1 MPVDFLTAEQQRNY
15 GRYAGEPSP
24 AQLGRYF
31 HLDDA
36 DRAVLKTRR
45 GHHNRLGFALQL
57 GTVRFL
63 GTFLDDPTDV
73 PDAVV
78 AHVARQ
84 LAIDDSACLAR
95 YGVGETHWD
104 HVREIKAAY
113 GYRDFSDQPGHSRL
127 IRWLYARAW
136 VNAERPSL
144 LFDLATA
151 WLVERKV
158 LLPGVTVLARA
169 VAQARDRAAARLWR
183 VLATAPDA
191 LQCERLE
198 ALLVVPEDARQS
210 HMDRLRSAPTRVS
223 GPALVAALRRLEEIR
238 ALGVGELDLSRV
250 PAGRLKALSRHASS
264 SWAAVI
270 ARMPRDRRIAT
281 LLAFARAF
289 EATALD
295 DALDLLD
302 LIVTDLL
309 AQAKLA
315 GEKERLRT
323 LGDLDAAALQ
333 LRDVCAVLLDET
345 CSSTRVRS
353 LAFARVPRPRLAE
366 AVALV
371 ESLARPPEDDYQGE
385 LLDRY
390 RRVRRFW
397 PCLLRTVTFQA
408 TQAGRPLI
416 HALNV
421 LAAWEDQREPD
432 LSRAPL
438 DVVSRAWRRFVIGPD
453 RTIDRRAYTLCVLH
467 RLQDALRRRDVFV
480 DRSERW
486 GDPRAKLLHGAAWEA
501 ARSQVCLSLGR
512 QATAATELGSLRRQ
526 LDDAYRR
533 TAGNLPA
540 NEAVRVETVAGRV
553 ALTLTPLDKLD
564 EPSSLRA
571 LRQAVAGLLPRV
583 DLPDVLLEIQAR
595 TNFAAEFTHV
605 SEGAARVA
613 DLPTSVCAVLL
624 AEACNIGL
632 EPLTRPE
639 VPALTRGRLAWV
651 QQNYIRAETLIR
663 ANALLV
669 DAQSKVPLVGAW
681 GGGEVASADGLR
693 FVVPVRTINAGPN
706 GKYFGAGRGI
716 TYYNFT
722 SDQFTG
728 FHGIVIP
735 GTLRDSLF
743 ILEGLLEQQTSLRPL
758 EIMSDTAGASDVV
771 FGLFWL
777 LGYQFS
783 PRLADIGEARFW
795 RMDPAA
801 DHGAMNGLAR
811 HRVNVELIARNW
823 DDLLRVAG
831 SLARG
836 TIGASELI
844 GSLLRSSRPSTLT
857 RAIGELGRVAKTL
870 YLLNYLDDES
880 YRRRILTQLN
890 RGESRH
896 GVARA
901 IFHGQRGEVRQRY
914 REGQEDQLGAL
925 GLVVNVVVLW
935 NTLYMDAALDH
946 LRRRGVET
954 KPEDVARLSP
964 LGHENINFL
973 GRYSFALTESVARG
987 ELRSLH
993 EPEEAGS
1000 QGGSRVA

>member
-1 MPVDFLTAEQQRNY
+1 MPVDFLTAEQQRRY

-36 DRAVLKTRR
+36 DRALLRTRR
-45 GHHNRLGFALQL
+45 GAHNRLGFALQL

-63 GTFLDDPTDV
+63 GTFLDDPTEV

-84 LAIDDSACLAR
+84 LAIADSTCLVR
-95 YGVGETHWD
+95 YGTGETHWD
-104 HVREIKAAY
+104 HVNEIKAAY
-113 GYRDFSDQPGHSRL
+113 GYRDFSDQPSHSRL
-127 IRWLYARAW
+127 VRWLYARAW
-136 VNAERPSL
+136 VGAERPSL

-158 LLPGVTVLARA
+158 LLPGVTVLARE
-169 VAQARDRAAARLWR
+169 VAQARDRASARLWR
-183 VLATAPDA
+183 VLADAPDA
-191 LQCERLE
+191 TQRERLE
-198 ALLVVPEDARQS
+198 AMLVVPEGARQS
-210 HMDRLRSAPTRVS
+210 HLDRLRRGPNRVS
-223 GPALVAALRRLEEIR
+223 GPSLVAALGRLEEIR
-238 ALGVGELDLSRV
+238 ALGVAGLDLSRV
-250 PAGRLKALSRHASS
+250 PAGRLKALARHASS

-270 ARMPRDRRIAT
+270 ARMPRDRRVAT

-289 EATALD
+289 EVTALD

-302 LIVTDLL
+302 LIITDLL
-309 AQAKLA
+309 AQARLA

-333 LRDVCAVLLDET
+333 LRDACAILLDEA
-345 CSSTRVRS
+345 CSSARVRS
-353 LAFARVPRPRLAE
+353 LAFARVPRPQLAE

-397 PCLLRTVTFQA
+397 PYLLRTVTFQG
-408 TQAGRPLI
+408 TQAGRPLT
-416 HALNV
+416 HALSV
-421 LAAWEDQREPD
+421 LAAWEDQRDPD
-432 LSRAPL
+432 LSQAPL
-438 DVVSRAWRRFVIGPD
+438 EVVSRAWRRFVIGPD
-453 RTIDRRAYTLCVLH
+453 RAIDRRAYTLCVLH
-467 RLQDALRRRDVFV
+467 RLQDGLRRRDVFV

-512 QATAATELGSLRRQ
+512 QATAATELESLRRQ
-526 LDDAYRR
+526 FDDAYRR

-540 NEAVRVETVAGRV
+540 NEAVRIETVAGRDV
-553 ALTLTPLDKLD
+553 LTLTPLDKLE
-564 EPSSLRA
+564 EPASLRT
-571 LRQAVAGLLPRV
+571 LRQAVADLLPRV
-583 DLPDVLLEIQAR
+583 DLPEVLLEIQAR
-595 TNFAAEFTHV
+595 TDFAGAFTHV
-605 SEGAARVA
+605 SEAEARVT
-613 DLPTSVCAVLL
+613 DLAVSVCAVLL

-632 EPLTRPE
+632 EPLTRPD
-639 VPALTRGRLAWV
+639 VPSLTRGRLAWV

-663 ANALLV
+663 ANAILV
-669 DAQSKVPLVGAW
+669 DAQTQVPLVKAW

-693 FVVPVRTINAGPN
+693 FVVPVRTVNAGPN
-706 GKYFGAGRGI
+706 SKYFGAGRGI

-801 DHGAMNGLAR
+801 DHGALNGLAR
-811 HRVNVELIARNW
+811 HRVNGDLIARNW

-844 GSLLRSSRPSTLT
+844 GSLLRSNRPSTLT
-857 RAIGELGRVAKTL
+857 RAIGELGRAAKTL
-870 YLLNYLDDES
+870 YLLSYLDDET

-946 LRRRGVET
+946 LRRRDVET

-973 GRYSFALTESVARG
+973 GRYSFALSDSVARG
-987 ELRSLH
+987 ELRPLH
-993 EPEEAGS
+993 DPKEAG
-1000 QGGSRVA
+1000 GLAGPNAA